1 MDHDRPAQQ
10 VRALLLEKEEGV
22 DRIKRRA
29 AGDIDEMQ
37 GRCAGESAI
46 TGDGLGHQ
54 GRHLLH
60 AQAQERD
67 MRRDGK
73 APVGGRIEGRN
84 QIVGT
89 ELHHIGADAVEIGC
103 TRSEQGGG
111 EP

>member
-1 MDHDRPAQQ
+1 
-10 VRALLLEKEEGV
+10 
-22 DRIKRRA
+22 
-29 AGDIDEMQ
+29 
-37 GRCAGESAI
+37 
-46 TGDGLGHQ
+46 
-54 GRHLLH
+54 
-60 AQAQERD
+60 